1 MSHRW
6 GHVDEISDAGASM
19 DRRKYLSTLAAGA
32 AFATVAA
39 AGVAAC
45 SGPSSQETKQS
56 ADSAGQTSPG
66 LAQVTEPQVQ
76 WGYLSILPKE
86 VIRITDPELVKPSVG
101 NQYIK
106 VPFVNINGIELTEGK
121 LVAFQLLRIGCP
133 KTLFVVAYNIMDH
146 QHDEA
151 GIDDKWLLD
160 RNERMDAILDDLG
173 YKPTDWVEYNNVSCP
188 KPPKDW
194 TS

>member
-6 GHVDEISDAGASM
+6 GHIDEIADAGASM

-39 AGVAAC
+39 GVAAC

-56 ADSAGQTSPG
+56 TDSADQATLG

-86 VIRITDPELVKPSVG
+86 VIRITDPELVKPRAG
-101 NQYIK
+101 QKYIK
-106 VPFVNINGIELTEGK
+106 VPFVNINGNELTEGK

-133 KTLFVVAYNIMDH
+133 KTLFVIAYNIMDH
-146 QHDEA
+146 QHDET

-160 RNERMDAILDDLG
+160 RNDRMDGILASLG
-173 YKPTDWVEYNNVSCP
+173 YAPSDWVEHNNVSCP